1 MYALCARNDVD
12 YKIIRNR
19 IHKNRSPR
27 PGIEPRTFCLPGR
40 HANHYTTEDVP
51 TQCAQIAHIT
61 LLVTDV
67 IGSPLD
73 S

>member
-1 MYALCARNDVD
+1 M
-12 YKIIRNR
+12 IRNR
-19 IHKNRSPR
+19 THKNQSPR

-40 HANHYTTEDVP
+40 RANHYTTEDVP
-51 TQCAQIAHIT
+51 TSRDQIALVT

-67 IGSPLD
+67 IGGPLD